1 MLLIKDPI
9 FCDPRSEDIFP
20 VVELDERP
28 KSLDE
33 NTFYLVGDY
42 VYRFLGR
49 KSIRDATPGSIIQFG
64 DRFYVNPHNPEE
76 IEMYDKKYI
85 ISEREY
91 NKRMQSGE
99 SVDGLEDSLI
109 EYIRNYRRENNI
121 IQSGNI
127 KIAPSGEVYMP
138 EILPTDDPLER
149 VIKLTLRHMKLVL
162 NDYRG
167 QFSKKHGLDN
177 IKSALNG
184 ATKNM
189 SILKFLSW
197 CENFE
202 LDWEIVFDNLDV
214 DVMNPLQYPVVLS
227 NTEEYPWVDIPTETK
242 NIFTV
247 PLVIGEDP
255 LKRGIKLALWQKQ
268 IDLRDYRK
276 KSPTPYLINN
286 MKSALKSKQKMTL
299 PYCIN
304 WCEIIDMSYSFR
316 VTNRT
321 DGIWY
326 KMTGYEMTTNNKEVV

>member
-9 FCDPRSEDIFP
+9 FCDPRSEDVFP

-28 KSLDE
+28 KSMDKR
-33 NTFYLVGDY
+33 TFYLVGDY
-42 VYRFLGR
+42 IYRFLGQT
-49 KSIRDATPGSIIQFG
+49 SIRDATPGSIIQFG
-64 DRFYVNPHNPEE
+64 SGFYANPHNPEDAE
-76 IEMYDKKYI
+76 LYSKKYI
-85 ISEREY
+85 MSERDY
-91 NKRMQSGE
+91 NKRMRSGE
-99 SVDGLEDSLI
+99 SSDGLEESLI
-109 EYIRNYRRENNI
+109 EYIRNYRQENNI

-227 NTEEYPWVDIPTETK
+227 NTKAYPWVDIPMESK

-247 PLVIGEDP
+247 PLLEGEDP

-326 KMTGYEMTTNNKEVV
+326 KMTGYEMSTNNKEVV